1 MNAGTAIAPILL
13 VAAGL
18 LVMPGSTAAAD
29 DLGRL
34 FTTAAERARLDE
46 ARRGAPAPTLTV
58 PVARPQ
64 DETDEATQNPAGL
77 TVRGVVARSGG
88 RSTAWVNDTNTY
100 QGDLGA
106 ASQRVERTGIAGDQ
120 VTVRLPDGKSS
131 VQVKVGQTL
140 DPVSAR
146 VSDLATEPDA
156 EAPPPA
162 AVPAGEAEEE
172 DEE

>member
-1 MNAGTAIAPILL
+1 MNAGAAIAPMLL
-13 VAAGL
+13 VVAGL
-18 LVMPGSTAAAD
+18 LAMPGSTSAAD
-29 DLGRL
+29 GLGRL

-46 ARRGAPAPTLTV
+46 ARRGAPVPTPSV

-64 DETDEATQNPAGL
+64 DDADEATQGPAGL

-120 VTVRLPDGKSS
+120 VTVRLSDGKSS
-131 VQVKVGQTL
+131 VRVKVGQTL
-140 DPVSAR
+140 DPASAQ
-146 VSDLATEPDA
+146 VSDLATEPETGA
-156 EAPPPA
+156 VPPA
-162 AVPAGEAEEE
+162 GMPAEDD